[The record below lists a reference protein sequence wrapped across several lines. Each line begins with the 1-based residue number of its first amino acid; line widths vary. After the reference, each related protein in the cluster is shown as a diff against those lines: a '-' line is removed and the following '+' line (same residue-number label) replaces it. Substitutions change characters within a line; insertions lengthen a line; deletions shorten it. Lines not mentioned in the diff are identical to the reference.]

1 MFSSLSPLPNRYCL
15 KEPRT
20 YGSASPRSPKASV
33 VPLLTDRGG
42 QRQDL
47 ADGVGESYSETVT
60 YRHHIQ
66 NKAWSDLA
74 LDLYYREVDVYSHLA
89 MMLPDTVKRILTWA
103 DDLSRLTV
111 ISMRVCHHVIHFSI
125 LHALVSFVL
134 YTPVYC
140 IHTFPVLSTVLKH
153 KGVSVRGAETA
164 SNTGFSFSLKSFHVT
179 LNIFDSITA
188 SSITSLT

>member
-1 MFSSLSPLPNRYCL
+1 MELVSHTARPS
-15 KEPRT
+15 RT
-20 YGSASPRSPKASV
+20 DTTA
-33 VPLLTDRGG
+33 
-42 QRQDL
+42 
-47 ADGVGESYSETVT
+47 
-60 YRHHIQ
+60 Q

-74 LDLYYREVDVYSHLA
+74 LDLYYREVDAYSHLA
-89 MMLPDTVKRILTWA
+89 VMLPDTVKRILTWV
-103 DDLSRLTV
+103 DDLFRLTV

-125 LHALVSFVL
+125 LRALVSFVL

-140 IHTFPVLSTVLKH
+140 IHTFTALSTVLKH

-164 SNTGFSFSLKSFHVT
+164 SNAGFSFSLKSFCVT